1 MKFILKYIA
10 FFALTL
16 AACNAFAGQPRD
28 WQMTFQQAATPV
40 MEDIENLHDFL
51 MILMAGVVL
60 IVLSL
65 LIYVCLRFN
74 AKTNPVPNKF
84 SHNVL
89 IEVIWTIIPAI
100 LLVVIAVPSFRSLYN
115 AEKIPP
121 VDLTVK
127 VVGYQWYW
135 HYAYPDNGGFEFDSY
150 MLADDKSPL
159 RLLEVDNRVVIPAG
173 KVVEFLITAADVIHS
188 FAVPAFGVKK
198 DAIPGKIN
206 SVWVKVD
213 KPGVYYGQC
222 SELCGVNHGFMPIA
236 VEVVSQEEFDAWV
249 KSKAPEVAKQETI
262 PALAESIT
270 KQ

>member
-1 MKFILKYIA
+1 MRIILKYVA
-10 FFALTL
+10 FFAAIL
-16 AACNAFAGQPRD
+16 AAGNVFAGQPHE
-28 WQMTFQQAATPV
+28 WQITFQKSATAV
-40 MEDIENLHDFL
+40 MEDIDNLHSFL
-51 MILMAGVVL
+51 MILMSGIVV
-60 IVLSL
+60 IVLGL
-65 LIYVCLRFN
+65 LVYVCLRFN
-74 AKTNPVPNKF
+74 AKVNPIPNKF

-100 LLVVIAVPSFRSLYN
+100 LLVIIAVPSFRSLYN

-150 MLADDKSPL
+150 MLADEKSPL

-213 KPGVYYGQC
+213 KPGIYYGQC

-236 VEVVSQEEFDAWV
+236 VEVVTQEEFDAWV
-249 KSKAPEVAKQETI
+249 QSKAPKTAQQEI
-262 PALAESIT
+262 VPASAESIT
-270 KQ
+270 KH